1 MHSYTTHDF
10 IHKGGLLLDGLELR
24 TLFTLLVSDCVHAG
38 SQPHLEN
45 LHGRHKLIELH
56 EVVKEFLLA

>member
-24 TLFTLLVSDCVHAG
+24 TLFTLIVSDCVHPG
-38 SQPHLEN
+38 SHPHLEN
-45 LHGRHKLIELH
+45 LEDISLRELH